1 MENPEHKIDYNTR
14 SGGLLEVTGNGVLC
28 CSDIPKILEYGE
40 EWTDRFTSVSIAA
53 GITGIEEGFPGHFR
67 NVSLIRGEYG
77 TFAEEF
83 AKTNGFAFLHCDIPV
98 AEDNDEARHEK
109 DEITL
114 RFHPDAAP
122 DILHDIYSTGSS
134 AGSCGGGQ
142 VVNTLP
148 EDFYVG
154 CTIEKFAENFPE
166 RLRGQI
172 TGNEMLKRFLEAA
185 NSRENK

>member
-1 MENPEHKIDYNTR
+1 MNSPENRIDFFSLN
-14 SGGLLEVTGNGVLC
+14 GGLLEVRGTGVLGAE
-28 CSDIPKILEYGE
+28 DTAKLREKGE
-40 EWTDRFTSVSIAA
+40 EWTERFTAVSIAA
-53 GITGIEEGFPGHFR
+53 GITGIENGFIELLR
-67 NVSLIRGEYG
+67 NVSLIRGEYN

-83 AKTNGFAFLHCDIPV
+83 AKANGLRFLHCDIPV

-114 RFHPDAAP
+114 RFHTDARP
-122 DILHDIYSTGSS
+122 DILHDIYGTGIS
-134 AGSCGGGQ
+134 AGSYGGGQ
-142 VVNTLP
+142 VVNELP

-154 CTIEKFAENFPE
+154 CTVEKFAGNFPE

-172 TGNEMLKRFLEAA
+172 IENEMLKRFLEAA

>member
-1 MENPEHKIDYNTR
+1 MNSPENKIDYYSR
-14 SGGLLEVTGNGVLC
+14 SGGLLEVRGTGVLC
-28 CSDIPKILEYGE
+28 VEDIPKIREYGE
-40 EWTDRFTSVSIAA
+40 EWTKQFTSLSIAS
-53 GITGIEEGFPGHFR
+53 GVTGIENGFMGSFK
-67 NVSLIRGEYG
+67 NVSLIRGEYN

-83 AKTNGFAFLHCDIPV
+83 AKTNGLRFLHCDIPV

-114 RFHPDAAP
+114 RFHPDARP

-134 AGSCGGGQ
+134 AGSYGGGQ
-142 VVNTLP
+142 VVNDLP

-154 CTIEKFAENFPE
+154 CTVEKFAENFPE

-172 TGNEMLKRFLEAA
+172 TENEMLKRFLEAA